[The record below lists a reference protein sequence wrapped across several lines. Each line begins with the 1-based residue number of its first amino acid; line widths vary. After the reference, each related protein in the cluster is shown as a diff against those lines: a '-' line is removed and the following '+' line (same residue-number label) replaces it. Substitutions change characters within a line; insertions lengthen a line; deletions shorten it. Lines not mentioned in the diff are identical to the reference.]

1 MKEGTMGDSPAEARA
16 RIEATFRKQKADQD
30 AAKPEREAQA
40 QAVEDKT
47 ARLKSLR
54 LAKEAADKEA
64 AAQTKAAAAK
74 KKQSP

>member
-1 MKEGTMGDSPAEARA
+1 MTMGASPAEARA
-16 RIEATFRKQKADQD
+16 RIEATFRKQKTDQD
-30 AAKPEREAQA
+30 VAEAKAEREVQA

-64 AAQTKAAAAK
+64 AAQAKAAA
-74 KKQSP
+74 P